1 METKK
6 MTLAEAQEFVK
17 NTKYIVWNE
26 DESRQ
31 LQEKLFEIG
40 CSWLHS
46 GKTICHKKHPFLT
59 IDEYLNIRYHEKH
72 AYTYFEDNKERFTE
86 TYKILNIEIER
97 EPKKE
102 PKPKFDP
109 KTLQPFD
116 KVLVRESDDDIW
128 GCDFFSQLFKTP
140 GFYHCV
146 GQDWE
151 QCIPYNDETKHLVD
165 TIDEAPEFYQLD

>member
-17 NTKYIVWNE
+17 NTKYIVFNE
-26 DESRQ
+26 DESEQ
-31 LQEKLFEIG
+31 IQKKLFEIG
-40 CSWLHS
+40 CGWFAL
-46 GKTICHKKHPFLT
+46 GKETQTSIGPFL
-59 IDEYLNIRYHEKH
+59 YVNEKMEITMSDKEH
-72 AYTYFEDNKERFTE
+72 YRYFEKSKEIYMPTNSIF
-86 TYKILNIEIER
+86 NIELEQ
-97 EPKKE
+97 

-128 GCDFFSQLFKTP
+128 ACDFFSQLFKTP
-140 GFYHCV
+140 GFYHCI

-151 QCIPYNDETKHLVD
+151 QCVPYNDETKHLVD
-165 TIDEAPEFYQLD
+165 TIDEAPEFYRLD

>member
-17 NTKYIVWNE
+17 NTKYIVFSAH
-26 DESRQ
+26 ESEH
-31 LQEKLFEIG
+31 LQKKLFEIG
-40 CSWLHS
+40 CRWLHS
-46 GKTICHKKHPFLT
+46 NKIICHTEHPFLMV
-59 IDEYLNIRYHEKH
+59 DEFLNIRYRIYSEFESFSQEK
-72 AYTYFEDNKERFTE
+72 NRFIE
-86 TYKILNIEIER
+86 TDRIFNVEIQQ

-102 PKPKFDP
+102 PKSKFDP

-128 GCDFFSQLFKTP
+128 ECDFFSQLFKTP
-140 GFYHCV
+140 GFYRCV

-165 TIDEAPEFYQLD
+165 TRDEAPEFYKQD